1 MENHDGKNAGP
12 VIEALLFTMGRSV
25 SIKDLAQVIGI
36 SEKEALAEARK
47 LSNYY
52 KEAGSG
58 IRIVELENA
67 FQMCAAQEMYDYINT
82 LMQQPVKPVL
92 TGVMLETLAIIA
104 YRQPVT
110 RAEIEQI
117 RGVNCSHAVNR
128 LLEYGLIT
136 EAGRLQAPG
145 RPILLATTEEFLR
158 AFGVSSA
165 ADLPDVMP
173 EEMELLRSEAEQEL
187 PEKPEKVEV

>member
-1 MENHDGKNAGP
+1 MESNSGKSAGA

-25 SIKDLAQVIGI
+25 SIKDLAQVIGV
-36 SEKEALAEARK
+36 SEKEVRE
-47 LSNYY
+47 
-52 KEAGSG
+52 EAGKLINDYQESG
-58 IRIVELENA
+58 RGLRIVELEDSL
-67 FQMCAAQEMYDYINT
+67 QMCAAPDMYDYINAMT
-82 LMQQPVKPVL
+82 QQPVKPVL

-104 YRQPVT
+104 YKQPVT

-128 LLEYGLIT
+128 LLEYGLIE

-165 ADLPDVMP
+165 DNLPDVMP
-173 EEMELLRSEAEQEL
+173 EEMELLRTEAEEEL
-187 PEKPEKVEV
+187 PEKPAKVEV

>member
-1 MENHDGKNAGP
+1 MDNNGAHNAES

-25 SIKDLAQVIGI
+25 KVKDLAAVLGI
-36 SEKEALAEARK
+36 SEEETIRHARSLQK
-47 LSNYY
+47 AYQ
-52 KEAGSG
+52 EVGSG
-58 IRIVELENA
+58 LRIVELEDA
-67 FQMCAAQEMYDYINT
+67 YQMCAAPEMYDYINALT
-82 LMQQPVKPVL
+82 QQPQRPVL
-92 TGVMLETLAIIA
+92 TNVMLETLAIIA
-104 YRQPVT
+104 YKQPVT
-110 RAEIEQI
+110 RSEIEQI

-165 ADLPDVMP
+165 EDLPDIMP
-173 EEMELLRSEAEQEL
+173 EDMDMLRTEAEAEMQD
-187 PEKPEKVEV
+187 KPEKVEV

>member
-1 MENHDGKNAGP
+1 MESNSGKSTGA

-25 SIKDLAQVIGI
+25 SIKDLAQVIGV
-36 SEKEALAEARK
+36 SEKEVRE
-47 LSNYY
+47 
-52 KEAGSG
+52 EAGKLINDYQESG
-58 IRIVELENA
+58 RGLRIVALEDSL
-67 FQMCAAQEMYDYINT
+67 QMCAAPDMYDYINAMT
-82 LMQQPVKPVL
+82 QQPVKPVL

-104 YRQPVT
+104 YKQPVT

-128 LLEYGLIT
+128 LLEYGLIE

-145 RPILLATTEEFLR
+145 RPILLSTTEEFLR

-165 ADLPDVMP
+165 ANLPDVMP
-173 EEMELLRSEAEQEL
+173 EEMELLRTEAEEEL
-187 PEKPEKVEV
+187 PEKPAKVEV